1 MKKFKILFV
10 YPNTP
15 LLNPPPVSI
24 GIFSALLKPMGVEV
38 QVFDTTFY
46 VEKQSSDKAK
56 EENLQVRPFSY
67 DMSKLPISEKS
78 PGEDLRAMIKDYS
91 PDLVAT
97 SSLESTW
104 FDTATL
110 LDAAADIL
118 EDIPVLAGGIFP
130 TFAPEIVIGHPQV
143 DMVCIG
149 EGEGPIVDLVERIR
163 AGEGYSEIKN
173 LWVKKLN
180 GKIVKNPL
188 RSVVPIENLPIP
200 DYSAFHKARMLR
212 PMAGQIYRTV
222 PVETNRGCPYG
233 CSFCNS
239 PTTSKFYKDA
249 GAGIFFRK
257 KPLTQIQEELRHL
270 ITIWEAEY
278 VYFLSDTFLA
288 LTNQEFDRFI
298 DIYSEFNLPFWI
310 QSRPETVTEYR
321 AKKLKEVGC
330 HRMSI
335 GLEHGNERFRKTM
348 LKKPYRNSQM
358 IKAAHALAEAGIPLS
373 VNNIIGFPE
382 ETRELIFDTIELNRQ
397 IPFDTVNAYAFTPFH
412 GTPLHSYCVQK
423 GWRKPEEVV
432 GCLTMDS
439 PLDMPQ
445 LTKKEIEGL
454 RRTFALYAKMPKEY
468 WPDIARAEVDD
479 EEGNETFKKLREHYI
494 ENYF

>member
-1 MKKFKILFV
+1 MKDFKVLFI

-24 GIFSALLKPMGVEV
+24 GIFAALLKPMGVDV

-46 VEKQSSDKAK
+46 LDKQSSDKTK

-67 DMSKLPISEKS
+67 DVGEFPISEKL
-78 PGEDLRAMIKDYS
+78 PEEDLRAMIRKYT
-91 PDLVAT
+91 PDLIAI
-97 SSLESTW
+97 SSLEATW
-104 FDTATL
+104 LYSAAL
-110 LDAAADIL
+110 LDAVADLL
-118 EDIPVLAGGIFP
+118 ENIPVLVGGIFP
-130 TFAPEIVIGHPQV
+130 TFAPEIVISHPEV
-143 DMVCIG
+143 DMICIG
-149 EGEGPIVDLVERIR
+149 EGEGLIVDLVERMR
-163 AGEGYSEIKN
+163 AGEDYSDIKN

-180 GKIVKNPL
+180 GKLVKNVL
-188 RSVVPIENLPIP
+188 RSALPMETLPVP

-212 PMAGQIYRTV
+212 PMAGQVYRTV

-239 PTTSKFYKDA
+239 PTTSKFYKNA
-249 GAGIFFRK
+249 GAGTFFRK
-257 KPLTQIQEELRHL
+257 KTLAQIQEELRCL
-270 ITIWEAEY
+270 VTTWEAEY

-288 LTNQEFDRFI
+288 LTNKEFDKFI
-298 DIYSEFNLPFWI
+298 DVYREIKLPFWV

-335 GLEHGNERFRKTM
+335 GLEHGNEGFRKTM
-348 LKKPYRNSQM
+348 LNKPYRNSEM
-358 IKAAHALAEAGIPLS
+358 VKAARALAEAGIPLS

-382 ETRELIFDTIELNRQ
+382 ETRELVFDTIELNRQ
-397 IPFDTVNAYAFTPFH
+397 ISFDTVNAYVFTPFH
-412 GTPLHSYCVQK
+412 GTPLHNYCVQQ
-423 GWRKPEEVV
+423 GWRDPDEVV
-432 GCLTMDS
+432 GCFTMDT

-445 LTKKEIEGL
+445 LRKKEIEGL
-454 RRTFALYAKMPKEY
+454 RKTFALYAKMPKEY

-479 EEGNETFKKLREHYI
+479 KEGNEIFQELRKHYI